1 MLKRAQ
7 VKGGFVE
14 GRAHPNPPASQIRA
28 VWWGLEAS
36 SQASERTPRLTIY
49 KSFPEERAFS
59 PLDPKWGLISPHV
72 LGAEQRRQ
80 AQHRCTPAGLPPPLC
95 RCAQDPHC
103 LIASSLYT
111 PREFESPRGVGE
123 GALQESAP
131 RPTGCW
137 VLSDPHPVLPL
148 RVRRRR

>member
-7 VKGGFVE
+7 VKGGFIE

-72 LGAEQRRQ
+72 LGAERTRH
-80 AQHRCTPAGLPPPLC
+80 AQHRCTTPPLATPLC
-95 RCAQDPHC
+95 RCAGV
-103 LIASSLYT
+103 AFVS
-111 PREFESPRGVGE
+111 FESSIYLVSFDTT
-123 GALQESAP
+123 QK
-131 RPTGCW
+131 RPAT
-137 VLSDPHPVLPL
+137 
-148 RVRRRR
+148 

>member
-7 VKGGFVE
+7 VKGGFIE

-49 KSFPEERAFS
+49 EGFPEERAFS

-72 LGAEQRRQ
+72 LGAERTRQ
-80 AQHRCTPAGLPPPLC
+80 AQHRCTPPPLATPLC
-95 RCAQDPHC
+95 RCAPC
-103 LIASSLYT
+103 TL
-111 PREFESPRGVGE
+111 P
-123 GALQESAP
+123 SA
-131 RPTGCW
+131 R
-137 VLSDPHPVLPL
+137 
-148 RVRRRR
+148 

>member
-7 VKGGFVE
+7 VKGGFIE

-72 LGAEQRRQ
+72 LGAGATR
-80 AQHRCTPAGLPPPLC
+80 TTSN
-95 RCAQDPHC
+95 RCASP
-103 LIASSLYT
+103 SL
-111 PREFESPRGVGE
+111 PLPAL
-123 GALQESAP
+123 ALQTPCCASFHAH
-131 RPTGCW
+131 G
-137 VLSDPHPVLPL
+137 
-148 RVRRRR
+148 